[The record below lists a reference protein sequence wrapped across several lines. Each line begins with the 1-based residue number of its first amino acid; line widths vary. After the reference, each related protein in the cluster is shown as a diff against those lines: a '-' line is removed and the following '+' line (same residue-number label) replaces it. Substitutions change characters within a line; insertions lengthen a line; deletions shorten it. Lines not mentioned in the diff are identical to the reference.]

1 MSLREVPADLA
12 TAFDM
17 PDWRSKVAWPLAHA
31 ESGKLLRSQLGAF
44 VRFLANIEDQDL
56 RNIAVLAG
64 HGIMVRGRAI
74 ILTAAAIAAS
84 QKADDRFVGQEPEL
98 LYLQG
103 EWPEDKEIPERPFSA
118 FPDSRVRYP
127 WLRRVARIASWT
139 PWWRTPMAML
149 FPEAT
154 AITHNAMLRDYAAF
168 NGVSL
173 GYSHD
178 FLLLEKA
185 RKYEGTPRTDL
196 KPISEKIRRLL
207 LEGFSITEP
216 VLGRA
221 QFLLDQLISRYLA
234 SASKDLSSLRQLK
247 RLPEAI
253 WAGTGGGYASR
264 AIGLEV
270 IRRGGT
276 VRRFDHGGS
285 NGLIDCPESFALI
298 ELFPSTEYVAATSQA
313 AETIIESGG
322 PKLLAPLAET
332 KIIGHHGD
340 PTYKKVPIF
349 RKLHKGSKLRV
360 VYAPSALIG
369 FRHPFHN
376 LLQDTVYLNWQ
387 MDLAES
393 LNKLPIELICKPHPE
408 GLMEGKRH
416 PLEDIATTKY
426 GKFEDLIEDTDVFI
440 FDYPP
445 STTFWESL
453 CTDRRVVL
461 IDLGIAG
468 YSKNVRPLVNARC
481 HTLEAEWDSDNRPF
495 VNQDALADS
504 ILGKS
509 KNYDPMPIRRL
520 LVNEDQDNPLR

>member
-1 MSLREVPADLA
+1 M
-12 TAFDM
+12 
-17 PDWRSKVAWPLAHA
+17 
-31 ESGKLLRSQLGAF
+31 
-44 VRFLANIEDQDL
+44 
-56 RNIAVLAG
+56 
-64 HGIMVRGRAI
+64 
-74 ILTAAAIAAS
+74 
-84 QKADDRFVGQEPEL
+84 
-98 LYLQG
+98 
-103 EWPEDKEIPERPFSA
+103 
-118 FPDSRVRYP
+118 
-127 WLRRVARIASWT
+127 
-139 PWWRTPMAML
+139 
-149 FPEAT
+149 
-154 AITHNAMLRDYAAF
+154 
-168 NGVSL
+168 
-173 GYSHD
+173 
-178 FLLLEKA
+178 
-185 RKYEGTPRTDL
+185 
-196 KPISEKIRRLL
+196 
-207 LEGFSITEP
+207 
-216 VLGRA
+216 
-221 QFLLDQLISRYLA
+221 
-234 SASKDLSSLRQLK
+234 
-247 RLPEAI
+247 
-253 WAGTGGGYASR
+253 
-264 AIGLEV
+264 
-270 IRRGGT
+270 
-276 VRRFDHGGS
+276 RRFDHGGS

-298 ELFPSTEYVAATSQA
+298 ELFPSTEYVAATCQA

-387 MDLAES
+387 MDLAEN
-393 LNKLPIELICKPHPE
+393 LNKLPIDLICKPHPE

-416 PLEDIATTKY
+416 PLEGIASTNY
-426 GKFEDLIEDTDVFI
+426 GKFEDLIEDTDIFI

-461 IDLGIAG
+461 IDLGISG
-468 YSKNVRPLVNARC
+468 FSKSVRPLVNARC

-520 LVNEDQDNPLR
+520 LVNEDQDNQLR